1 MKAPTL
7 MSIREIKHDIYE
19 NFPEAVP
26 SIANIKQKKELQ
38 NFLTELRFAN
48 RSSFYSINNSRQQ
61 DDMDIQ
67 QQINTNYN
75 TSVRK
80 QRKQTNRY
88 SLDQDDMDIQQS
100 YQQKRQRERAEARR
114 QEEQRLARQARQRER
129 AEAKRLEE
137 QRLARQER
145 QIERAEERR
154 REEQRLARQARQRE
168 RAEARRRE
176 QQRLARQEAQKLAKA
191 ARQERQRKMKQQAS
205 RKNTTSS
212 TTTTK
217 KKPRLT
223 QQQIRQIEKVV
234 PGNFKLGAKIIQ
246 QLLDQDLKNKSI
258 ELTNIMLDK
267 KIRKKPEIKV
277 PTTRLLHAVDAEI
290 LKRKL

>member
-19 NFPEAVP
+19 NYPYAIPF
-26 SIANIKQKKELQ
+26 IASIKQKKDLQ
-38 NFLTELRFAN
+38 DLLTDLRFAN
-48 RSSFYSINNSRQQ
+48 RSSSYSINTTSRQQ

-80 QRKQTNRY
+80 QRKQKNRY

-100 YQQKRQRERAEARR
+100 YQQKRQRERAEV
-114 QEEQRLARQARQRER
+114 
-129 AEAKRLEE
+129 K
-137 QRLARQER
+137 
-145 QIERAEERR
+145 R

-176 QQRLARQEAQKLAKA
+176 EQRLARQEAQKLAKA
-191 ARQERQRKMKQQAS
+191 AREERQRKMRQQAS
-205 RKNTTSS
+205 RRNTTSS
-212 TTTTK
+212 TTTG

-223 QQQIRQIEKVV
+223 QQQIRQIENVV
-234 PGNFKLGAKIIQ
+234 PGDFKLGAKTVQ
-246 QLLDQDLKNKSI
+246 QLSDKNLKEKAVELTKKMTDKSI
-258 ELTNIMLDK
+258 
-267 KIRKKPEIKV
+267 RKNTDIKV
-277 PTTRLLHAVDAEI
+277 PTTRLLHAVNAEI
-290 LKRKL
+290 VKRKL